1 MGHTRPLEGMRVIDL
16 TDHRGDIGPWILGE
30 LGADVVKV
38 EPPGGGSTRGADP
51 IRKDDASDL
60 RSLHFSFYSS
70 NKRSIV
76 LDLENSEDRET
87 FLKLLETADF
97 LYESGMPS
105 FLSEVGIDRTQ
116 ITSAN
121 NQLIHV
127 VVTPFGA
134 DGPRANNP
142 HSELSCLLY
151 TSPSPRD

>member
-1 MGHTRPLEGMRVIDL
+1 MKQEVGALSNVRIVDL
-16 TDHRGDIGPWILGE
+16 TDERAIYGAKLLADM
-30 LGADVVKV
+30 GADVVKV
-38 EPPGGGSTRGADP
+38 EPPGGCSTRGSDP

-60 RSLHFSFYSS
+60 RSLHFSSYSS

-76 LDLENSEDRET
+76 LNLESSEGRET

-142 HSELSCLLY
+142 HSELSLASLGG
-151 TSPSPRD
+151 SPN